1 MLHILTASAT
11 ALTALLIVQFVL
23 GLVQLWHS
31 SEPNQISE
39 PQAFESAPKPTLATA
54 SPWLEAP
61 QNEFDTDVW
70 LMPLT
75 PSEAPTVA
83 ANEIVKSSFTYQLCL
98 PPANVGT
105 EPLEGLSIRQ
115 LKELAKQAKLK
126 SYGKLTKK
134 ELVLALQ

>member
-1 MLHILTASAT
+1 MIL
-11 ALTALLIVQFVL
+11 IM
-23 GLVQLWHS
+23 
-31 SEPNQISE
+31 I
-39 PQAFESAPKPTLATA
+39 
-54 SPWLEAP
+54 
-61 QNEFDTDVW
+61 VW

-105 EPLEGLSIRQ
+105 EPLDGLTIRE
-115 LKELAKQAKLK
+115 LKRIAKERHLK
-126 SYGKLTKK
+126 NYGKLTKK

>member
-11 ALTALLIVQFVL
+11 ALTALLLVQFVL
-23 GLVQLWHS
+23 GLVQLWQS
-31 SEPNQISE
+31 SELNQISE
-39 PQAFESAPKPTLATA
+39 PQAFESAQKPTL
-54 SPWLEAP
+54 EAP
-61 QNEFDTDVW
+61 HNEFDNDVW
-70 LMPLT
+70 LMPLEPLQRHT
-75 PSEAPTVA
+75 IA

-98 PPANVGT
+98 PPVSVGT
-105 EPLEGLSIRQ
+105 EKLEGLTIRQ